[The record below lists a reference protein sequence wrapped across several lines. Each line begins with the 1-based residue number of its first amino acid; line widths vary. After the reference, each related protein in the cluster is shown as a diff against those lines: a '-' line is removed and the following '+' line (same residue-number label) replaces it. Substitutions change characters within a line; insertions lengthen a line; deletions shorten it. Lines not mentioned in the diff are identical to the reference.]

1 MEVDSLPELRA
12 HLWRP
17 QPQRALWRTGLA
29 LRKVVPDAEPV
40 VRMQQEQT
48 KCCCGYSNIDSD
60 VWEEVAEHS
69 DRLSTVPSLGPIPA
83 QSAGV
88 WWGTPKNKRITTKC
102 ARDQQLLQLQSI
114 EGACRRDAWSW
125 EGLTVLLQDSSHP
138 QLFTEHFQ
146 YTRHGSGCW
155 GYKADVIPA
164 LWSLN
169 SSWKGDIKLVNK

>member
-12 HLWRP
+12 RLWRP

-48 KCCCGYSNIDSD
+48 KCCCGYSNIDSH
-60 VWEEVAEHS
+60 VWEEVTEHS
-69 DRLSTVPSLGPIPA
+69 DRLSTVPSLGPVPA

-114 EGACRRDAWSW
+114 EGACRRDARSW

-138 QLFTEHFQ
+138 QLFTEHLQ

-164 LWSLN
+164 LWEF
-169 SSWKGDIKLVNK
+169 KF